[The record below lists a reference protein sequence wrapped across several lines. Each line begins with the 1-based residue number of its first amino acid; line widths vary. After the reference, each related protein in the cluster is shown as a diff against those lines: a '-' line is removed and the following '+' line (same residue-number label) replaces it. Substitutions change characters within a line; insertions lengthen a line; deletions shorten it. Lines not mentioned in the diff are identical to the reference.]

1 MAKEENT
8 VFFHTSEGDQL
19 INIDEQREIE
29 EVIKRQINLPMEEEF
44 NEEEINDDILEILN
58 DEKLNDEI
66 NEEDDFDP
74 DEDVPDLEG
83 IDGYDEDLKEN
94 KIEDDQIFM
103 LMNKL
108 YSDYKKEDLNEIE
121 KDKASIQLFLRYI
134 LNIYKKYINLT
145 DNVEIKE
152 RIVEQ
157 FKDKDLLGRLLANY
171 INFYQ
176 RFEAVLKDSFGAQ
189 ESNFWKGLED
199 VIKYKF
205 KEESPNLDKEEMKR
219 YIENAKSA
227 AIRTNKQTQK
237 YLHNFIVRFMQI
249 LELAFIY
256 GVYLINLDK
265 LYRLHI
271 DAEHLTF
278 IEVNC
283 SYLFPEFKET
293 KIVIRDPIMMKE
305 DQIGLVGLNNLLQYF
320 LTEQKLTGFEN
331 IYILENLADA
341 VVYKF
346 GAMKG
351 LTKYSELSAKY
362 DLLNTKY
369 NTLRKNDEILLKGYY
384 SIINEIS
391 KRIKPNS
398 QFGRY
403 LRKTTLSN
411 IKSGDKEI
419 EVQFFIENNKPHNN
433 LSYIE
438 RLPAIIKDFL
448 EIDKLIHEK

>member
-8 VFFHTSEGDQL
+8 IFFHTSEGDHL

-44 NEEEINDDILEILN
+44 NEEDLNDDILEILN
-58 DEKLNDEI
+58 GEMNDGMI
-66 NEEDDFDP
+66 EDDFDP
-74 DEDVPDLEG
+74 DEEIPDLEG
-83 IDGYDEDLKEN
+83 IDGYDKEIEEN

-103 LMNKL
+103 LMNNL
-108 YSDYKKEDLNEIE
+108 YSDYKKGDLNEIE
-121 KDKASIQLFLRYI
+121 KDKASIPFFLRHI
-134 LNIYKKYINLT
+134 LSIYKKYINLT
-145 DNVEIKE
+145 DTVEIKE

-157 FKDKDLLGRLLANY
+157 FKDKDLLGRLIVNY
-171 INFYQ
+171 IKFYQ
-176 RFEAVLKDSFGAQ
+176 RFEATLKDSFEAQ

-205 KEESPNLDKEEMKR
+205 KEESPNLDKDEMKR
-219 YIENAKSA
+219 YIKNAKSA
-227 AIRTNKQTQK
+227 AIRTNQQTQK

-256 GVYLINLDK
+256 GVYLINIDK
-265 LYRLHI
+265 LHRLHI

-293 KIVIRDPIMMKE
+293 KIVIKDPTMIKE
-305 DQIGLVGLNNLLQYF
+305 DQIGLVGLNNLLEYF
-320 LTEQKLTGFEN
+320 LTEQKLTGFGN
-331 IYILENLADA
+331 IYILENLSDA

-362 DLLNTKY
+362 DLLNTRY

-384 SIINEIS
+384 DIINKIS
-391 KRIKPNS
+391 ERIKPNS
-398 QFGRY
+398 KFSRY
-403 LRKTTLSN
+403 LNKTTLSK

-419 EVQFFIENNKPHNN
+419 DVQFFIEKNKPHNN

>member
-8 VFFHTSEGDQL
+8 VFFHTSEGDQV

-58 DEKLNDEI
+58 EERF
-66 NEEDDFDP
+66 EEDNFDP
-74 DEDVPDLEG
+74 DDEFPDLEG
-83 IDGYDEDLKEN
+83 IDGYDEDLEEN

-103 LMNKL
+103 LMNNL
-108 YSDYKKEDLNEIE
+108 YSDYKKGDLNVIE
-121 KDKASIQLFLRYI
+121 QDKASIKIFLNHI
-134 LNIYKKYINLT
+134 LNIYKKYINLSDT
-145 DNVEIKE
+145 IEIKE
-152 RIVEQ
+152 IIAEQ
-157 FKDKDLLGRLLANY
+157 FKDKDLLGRLIVNY

-176 RFEAVLKDSFGAQ
+176 RFEAVLKDSFEAQ

-219 YIENAKSA
+219 YIKNAKSA
-227 AIRTNKQTQK
+227 AIRTNKQTRK

-271 DAEHLTF
+271 DSEHLTF

-293 KIVIRDPIMMKE
+293 KIVIRDPTMMKE
-305 DQIGLVGLNNLLQYF
+305 DQIGLLGLNNLLQYF

-331 IYILENLADA
+331 IYILENLSDA

-369 NTLRKNDEILLKGYY
+369 NTLRKNDEILLRGYY
-384 SIINEIS
+384 VIINEIS
-391 KRIKPNS
+391 RRIKPTS
-398 QFGRY
+398 KFSKY
-403 LRKTTLSN
+403 LKKTSLSK
-411 IKSGDKEI
+411 IKLGNEEI
-419 EVQFFIENNKPHNN
+419 EVQFFRDNDKTHSD
-433 LSYIE
+433 LSYTE
-438 RLPAIIKDFL
+438 RLPAIVEDFL
-448 EIDKLIHEK
+448 EIDEIIHEE